1 MKTIFKY
8 ISETIFIFLA
18 AGLLLGSCT
27 KNFDE
32 INTNPDKSTSTSA
45 AALATSMIAS
55 ITSSD
60 ISGTKTFMQPF
71 MMDKSILW
79 TEQQEGSQYNK
90 IGRTDFDRLEV
101 LRNVPVMLDYAAD
114 LTDGTQP
121 SYEALGHFIRAWE
134 FFYTTMT
141 VGDIP
146 YSEAIKGESDGVI
159 KPKYDSQKEV
169 FAGIL
174 NELDSANM
182 LFGKGANF
190 EGDFIYDGD
199 VSKWQKLTN
208 SFELYVLIQLY
219 KHTDDPDLKVKER
232 FKTIATTRNLMSSI
246 NDNFAVTYQNAG
258 GLCYPWSNTPVQ
270 VNSFV
275 IYPVIGRNLIEPLK
289 TTKDR
294 RLFYF
299 AEPAAAK
306 IAGGLGADDY
316 NAYVG
321 VEASDP
327 INQVKLAHD
336 NDLFCDVNNRYV
348 DLFNA
353 EPVGLFNYWQLQFV
367 LAEGAVRGWLPA
379 SDAETYFENG
389 IRANMNFL
397 KANTGDKYTHGM
409 PITDE
414 YITSFLSTVKLTG
427 TTEQQIEQIITQEY
441 IAGFMQ
447 DANNNGWFEN
457 RRTGYPV
464 FKLNTATNQNQPNT
478 GFPKRWLYPQN
489 ELDHNAE
496 NVAAAIQSQFGG
508 NDNVNNLMWILK

>member
-1 MKTIFKY
+1 MKTLYKSL
-8 ISETIFIFLA
+8 SEIKFIVLA
-18 AGLLLGSCT
+18 VGLLFSSCT
-27 KNFDE
+27 KNFDK
-32 INTNPDKSTSTSA
+32 ININPDKSTSTSA
-45 AALATSMIAS
+45 SALATNMIAS
-55 ITSSD
+55 ITSGD
-60 ISGTKTFMQPF
+60 ISSTKTFMQPF

-90 IGRTDFDRLEV
+90 ISRTDFGRLEV
-101 LRNVPVMLDYAAD
+101 LRNVPVMLDYAAK

-121 SYEALGHFIRAWE
+121 SYEALGHFIRAWQ
-134 FFYTTMT
+134 FFYTTMA

-146 YSEAIKGESDGVI
+146 YSEAIKGESDGMI

-174 NELDSANM
+174 NELDSANL
-182 LFGKGANF
+182 LFGKGADF
-190 EGDFIYDGD
+190 AGDFIYDGD
-199 VSKWQKLTN
+199 VVKWQKLTN
-208 SFELYVLIQLY
+208 SFELYVLMQLY
-219 KHTDDPDLKVKER
+219 KHADDPDLKVKER
-232 FKTIATTRNLMSSI
+232 FKTIATSRNLMTSFK
-246 NDNFAVTYQNAG
+246 DNFAVTYQNAG

-275 IYPVIGRNLIEPLK
+275 IYPVIGSNLIEPLK
-289 TTKDR
+289 ATKDR

-299 AEPAAAK
+299 AEPALAK
-306 IAGGLGADDY
+306 IKDGLTADDF

-321 VEASDP
+321 VDAAAP

-336 NDLFCDVNNRYV
+336 DSLFCDVNQRYV

-353 EPVGLFNYWQLQFV
+353 EPVGLFNYWQLEFT
-367 LAEGAVRGWLPA
+367 LAEGAVRGWLPT
-379 SDAETYFENG
+379 AEAQTYYDNG
-389 IRANMNFL
+389 IRSNMEFL

-409 PITDE
+409 PIADD
-414 YITSFLSTVKLTG
+414 YINNFLPTVKLKG

-464 FKLNTATNQNQPNT
+464 FTINTSTNLNQPNT
-478 GFPKRWLYPQN
+478 SLPKRWLYPQN
-489 ELDHNAE
+489 ELDHNGQ
-496 NVAAAIQSQFGG
+496 NVADAIQRQFGG